1 MSSKTTTTTASEA
14 RLDAANSMD
23 LPSEHAN
30 KCTPA
35 TTGMMATSKTT
46 LSAPKSS
53 KMLRLLTRKSGCTL
67 EELQTASGWQA
78 HSVRG
83 FLSGTVKKKL
93 GYQIDLTVNSKGVRR
108 YKAIKQN
115 AV

>member
-1 MSSKTTTTTASEA
+1 MSSKTNTTTASET
-14 RLDAANSMD
+14 RLDSASSLD
-23 LPSEHAN
+23 LPTEHAN

-35 TTGMMATSKTT
+35 TTGKTATSKTT
-46 LSAPKSS
+46 SSAPKSS
-53 KMLRLLTRKSGCTL
+53 KMLSLLTRKSGCTL

-83 FLSGTVKKKL
+83 FLSGTVRKKL
-93 GYQIDLTVNSKGVRR
+93 GFQIDSTVNSKGVRR